1 MKVSVFGANGSTGRI
16 LVDDALKRG
25 HEVNA
30 VTRHPS
36 DFPFKHERLDIVRAD
51 VTDGSSLVQAIT
63 GCDAVASVLGASYS
77 RKPITV
83 YSRGTQAIVAAI
95 VALSLD
101 LLVGN
106 TGLLSFGH
114 AAWYGFGGYTAGLV
128 AKLVTPEM
136 LIVLPLTI
144 IVAAV
149 LSALI
154 GGILVRQVG
163 KTFAILTLALS
174 QIFFSLVFVA
184 SKWTG
189 GEDGLQGVPTPTL
202 GGENVVSQ
210 AAWYWI
216 LYVVLIVVLLATL
229 YLRRSPL
236 GRAWLAIKSNT
247 ERARFVGI
255 AVGRLKLLAYV
266 LSAAIAALA
275 GGLFTLFNGAV
286 APDTLSWFESGKIL
300 MYVVLGGVGTII
312 GPVLGAA
319 VFTIA
324 EHYVSSLTD
333 AWLIY
338 FGGLFV
344 IVVIVAPG
352 GLFGLASVFRARLLP
367 RSWQRIAP

>member
-1 MKVSVFGANGSTGRI
+1 MTAATQ
-16 LVDDALKRG
+16 
-25 HEVNA
+25 
-30 VTRHPS
+30 VTRADAPS
-36 DFPFKHERLDIVRAD
+36 LARSSFGRARMLGGIV
-51 VTDGSSLVQAIT
+51 I
-63 GCDAVASVLGASYS
+63 VLGAAAPLAMETNPFLIVLASH
-77 RKPITV
+77 
-83 YSRGTQAIVAAI
+83 ALVAAI

-114 AAWYGFGGYTAGLV
+114 AAWYGFGGYVAGLV
-128 AKLVTPEM
+128 AKFATPEL

-144 IVAAV
+144 VAAAA
-149 LSALI
+149 LSGLI
-154 GGILVRQVG
+154 GSVLVRQVG

-189 GEDGLQGVPTPTL
+189 GEDGLQGVPIPTL
-202 GGENVVSQ
+202 AGATVVSQ
-210 AAWYWI
+210 TAWYWI
-216 LYVVLIVVLLATL
+216 LYVVLIALVLAAL

-266 LSAAIAALA
+266 LSAAVASLA
-275 GGLFTLFNGAV
+275 GGLFTLFNGAI

-312 GPVLGAA
+312 GPVLGAT
-319 VFTIA
+319 VFTVA

-352 GLFGLASVFRARLLP
+352 GLFGLASAFRAGLLR
-367 RSWQRIAP
+367 RSWHRMAP